1 MKNKKFLIAVAI
13 CGVVYLS
20 LGFGALNKYVLK
32 LGMEKEEGVEEGV
45 MEEASVEETETVVTE
60 APDTSELKATG
71 EEEKET
77 EVDTSSSYTK
87 TTTTSSKTKGETETE
102 TTSEEPT
109 PSKDL
114 EDILGG
120 GVDDDDLLGGIGGN

>member
-1 MKNKKFLIAVAI
+1 MKNKKFIIAVAI

-32 LGMEKEEGVEEGV
+32 LGMEKEEGAEEGV

-87 TTTTSSKTKGETETE
+87 TTSISKTKGEAETE

-109 PSKDL
+109 PSTDL
-114 EDILGG
+114 DDILGG
-120 GVDDDDLLGGIGGN
+120 GVDDDDLLGGIGDN

>member
-13 CGVVYLS
+13 CGVGYLS

-32 LGMEKEEGVEEGV
+32 LGMEKEEGAEEGV

-87 TTTTSSKTKGETETE
+87 TTSISKTKGEAETE

-109 PSKDL
+109 PSTDL
-114 EDILGG
+114 GDILGG

>member
-1 MKNKKFLIAVAI
+1 MKNKKFIIAVAI

-32 LGMEKEEGVEEGV
+32 LGMEKEEGAEEGV
-45 MEEASVEETETVVTE
+45 LEETSVEETETVVTE

-87 TTTTSSKTKGETETE
+87 TTSISKTKGEGETE

-109 PSKDL
+109 PSKDMV
-114 EDILGG
+114 DILGG

>member
-32 LGMEKEEGVEEGV
+32 LGMEKEEAV

-87 TTTTSSKTKGETETE
+87 TTSISKTKGEGETE

-109 PSKDL
+109 PSTDL
-114 EDILGG
+114 GDILGG